1 MELGYSERYLVV
13 LNAVLVAAMAYFAA
27 LCVNDIISR
36 RLHPVVSPASTAA
49 VAAPLSA
56 SHARSYYDQ
65 IARRDIFNLEPVHTR
80 TLAPPPVARELHVKL
95 LGTSQITIG
104 QPFAIVE
111 DTRTGRQLLYRVG
124 DKIPDTGRL
133 VEVRRTS
140 VIIDEGAG
148 KLATIRMEST
158 NLGPAAPGAKPMRR
172 RKLRP
177 RGGVGVRRYGNNRY
191 MLKREVV
198 NKNLANMAQ
207 LFTQIRA
214 VPNMVGGH
222 ADGYVLSDIQPGSI
236 FQQIGLHDGDIL
248 MNINGQ
254 DVRDP
259 AQAMQMFATLRNAPS
274 LTLQVQREGAP
285 VQMHYTIQ

>member
-13 LNAVLVAAMAYFAA
+13 LNAVLVVAMAYFAA

-49 VAAPLSA
+49 ASAPVSA
-56 SHARSYYDQ
+56 SHPRSYYDQ
-65 IARRDIFNLEPVHTR
+65 IAHRDIFNLEPAHTR
-80 TLAPPPVARELHVKL
+80 TLAPPPVARELHIKL

-111 DTRTGRQLLYRVG
+111 DTRTGRQLLYRLG

-140 VIIDEGAG
+140 VIIDEGGG
-148 KLATIRMEST
+148 KLATISMEST
-158 NLGPAAPGAKPMRR
+158 NPGLPVPGSRPMRR
-172 RKLRP
+172 RGVRP
-177 RGGVGVRRYGNNRY
+177 RGGAGVRRFGNNRY
-191 MLKREVV
+191 MLKREMV

-207 LFTQIRA
+207 LFTEIRA

-259 AQAMQMFATLRNAPS
+259 AQAMQLFSTLRNAPS